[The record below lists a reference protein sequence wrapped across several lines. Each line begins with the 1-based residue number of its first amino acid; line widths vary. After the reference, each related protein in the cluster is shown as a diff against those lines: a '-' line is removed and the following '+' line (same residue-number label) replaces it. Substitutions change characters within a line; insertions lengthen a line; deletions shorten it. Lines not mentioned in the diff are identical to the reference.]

1 LGILGWL
8 VIHRLGV
15 CVPGGIVSGLMG
27 LAMSVRERSVEVPS
41 VDAGA
46 VAKRQRVACSSS
58 LRACGRKDWHMSLRT
73 LRQLAH
79 FIRADLTDYGQGQR

>member
-1 LGILGWL
+1 MTAKPAFFSLWIVGWL

-15 CVPGGIVSGLMG
+15 CVPSGIVSGLMG

-41 VDAGA
+41 VDTGA

-58 LRACGRKDWHMSLRT
+58 LRACGRKG
-73 LRQLAH
+73 LAYEH
-79 FIRADLTDYGQGQR
+79 CEL